1 MEEILIRLSSQQG
14 VTGSFF
20 VGDDN
25 SFVSQTLSKSFV
37 KENAQRA
44 VMVLAQ
50 TFDALNQVAQFQIAK
65 MMVNSR
71 GIRLFIRR
79 TDKGYLNLLTDATA
93 DAAVI
98 DAALDGALIEIKNL
112 SAVPSAPAPSVSA
125 SAAPLASPP
134 KPAPVSAAPVQASA
148 PVPAVPVPAQASAA
162 PVPAAPPKSAPPPA
176 AKPAAP
182 SKPAPVPAAPLEPE
196 VLDKI
201 LVIAEEFL
209 GELGPDI
216 FQNQMTDHKVN
227 KEKLQ
232 RDPVMKFCYGM
243 QKDAAMII
251 GPSAAKQM
259 ADKMMILLK

>member
-98 DAALDGALIEIKNL
+98 DAALDGALAEIKNL
-112 SAVPSAPAPSVSA
+112 SA
-125 SAAPLASPP
+125 
-134 KPAPVSAAPVQASA
+134 
-148 PVPAVPVPAQASAA
+148 AVAA
-162 PVPAAPPKSAPPPA
+162 PVPAAPAPVAPAPAKPAPAPAAPAQASPPPA
-176 AKPAAP
+176 KSAAAPAQTPAAPVPAAPAKPAPAPVAKPAAP
-182 SKPAPVPAAPLEPE
+182 PKPAPVPAAPLEAA

-201 LVIAEEFL
+201 LAIAEEFL

-216 FQNQMTDHKVN
+216 FQNQMTDHKIS
-227 KEKLQ
+227 KEKLL
-232 RDPVMKFCYGM
+232 RDPVMKFCYGL

-259 ADKMMILLK
+259 ADKMMTLLK

>member
-14 VTGSFF
+14 VTGCFF

-25 SFVSQTLSKSFV
+25 SFVSQTLSQSFV

-44 VMVLAQ
+44 VVVLSQ
-50 TFDALNQVAQFQIAK
+50 TFDALNQVAQFQITK

-79 TDKGYLNLLTDATA
+79 TEKGYLNLLTDATA
-93 DAAVI
+93 DVAVI
-98 DAALDGALIEIKNL
+98 DA
-112 SAVPSAPAPSVSA
+112 PAPAAAARPGPVSTP
-125 SAAPLASPP
+125 AAPAAQP
-134 KPAPVSAAPVQASA
+134 KPTPVTAA
-148 PVPAVPVPAQASAA
+148 PVPAVVPAAAPKPVPAPAPAA
-162 PVPAAPPKSAPPPA
+162 PPPAAPPK
-176 AKPAAP
+176 AAP
-182 SKPAPVPAAPLEPE
+182 VTAAPALPKPAPVPAAPLEPA

-201 LVIAEEFL
+201 LAVAEEFL

-227 KEKLQ
+227 KDKLL

-259 ADKMMILLK
+259 ADKMMLLLK

>member
-1 MEEILIRLSSQQG
+1 VKIEEILIQLSSLQG

-25 SFVSQTLSKSFV
+25 SFVSQTLSKSFI

-50 TFDALNQVAQFQIAK
+50 TFDALNQVAQFKINK

-79 TDKGYLNLLTDATA
+79 TDKGYLNLLTDTTA
-93 DAAVI
+93 DVAVI

-112 SAVPSAPAPSVSA
+112 AAAPAALSA
-125 SAAPLASPP
+125 SFQPAPAS
-134 KPAPVSAAPVQASA
+134 PAPVPSPSPAATPRPGLRPAQSDGPVQT
-148 PVPAVPVPAQASAA
+148 
-162 PVPAAPPKSAPPPA
+162 PAAPPK
-176 AKPAAP
+176 
-182 SKPAPVPAAPLEPE
+182 PVPAAVLEPA

-201 LVIAEEFL
+201 LAVAEEFL

-216 FQNQMTDHKVN
+216 FQNQMTDHKISR
-227 KEKLQ
+227 EKLL
-232 RDPVMKFCYGM
+232 RDPVMKFCYGL
-243 QKDAAMII
+243 QKDASMII

-259 ADKMMILLK
+259 ADKMLLLLK

>member
-1 MEEILIRLSSQQG
+1 MEEILIRLSSLQG

-44 VMVLAQ
+44 VVVLAQ

-93 DAAVI
+93 DVAVI
-98 DAALDGALIEIKNL
+98 DAALDGALTEIKNM
-112 SAVPSAPAPSVSA
+112 STVAPAPAV
-125 SAAPLASPP
+125 AAPAVPPATPP
-134 KPAPVSAAPVQASA
+134 KPAAAQVT
-148 PVPAVPVPAQASAA
+148 
-162 PVPAAPPKSAPPPA
+162 APPPA
-176 AKPAAP
+176 AKPAAAPPQTSAAPAPAPP
-182 SKPAPVPAAPLEPE
+182 SKTASAPAAKPAAPPKPAPAPAAPLETE

-201 LVIAEEFL
+201 LAVAEEFL

-216 FQNQMTDHKVN
+216 FQNQMTDHKISR
-227 KEKLQ
+227 EKLL
-232 RDPVMKFCYGM
+232 RDPVMKFCYGL

-259 ADKMMILLK
+259 ADKMMTLLK

>member
-1 MEEILIRLSSQQG
+1 MEEILIRLSSLQG

-20 VGDDN
+20 VGDDA

-98 DAALDGALIEIKNL
+98 DAALDGALVEIKDL
-112 SAVPSAPAPSVSA
+112 STAPAVQPAPAP
-125 SAAPLASPP
+125 AAPAPVVP
-134 KPAPVSAAPVQASA
+134 AKPAPAAAAPVPQPA
-148 PVPAVPVPAQASAA
+148 PVAKSTGA
-162 PVPAAPPKSAPPPA
+162 PVPAAPPKPA
-176 AKPAAP
+176 ATPVAKPAVAP
-182 SKPAPVPAAPLEPE
+182 KPAPVPAAPLEAE

-232 RDPVMKFCYGM
+232 RDPVMKFCYGL

-259 ADKMMILLK
+259 ADKMMLLLK